1 MPCFNMPHDSDA
13 ACPKNLCRTL
23 GLLHDE
29 AQPGQTARREFITM
43 FNGPLPTSIIA
54 ILNEIFNLDNDD
66 VVVADDALLNLV
78 GEGL

>member
-1 MPCFNMPHDSDA
+1 
-13 ACPKNLCRTL
+13 
-23 GLLHDE
+23 
-29 AQPGQTARREFITM
+29 M
-43 FNGPLPTSIIA
+43 FNGPLSTSIIA